1 MRQLTK
7 TEKAQVKK
15 SLAASALTYR
25 KLIKELVDFAHRTKN
40 NDDWPEHVK
49 ADITDDAHFSRLSAH
64 SNLIQE
70 RGGFQREEAILVL
83 TNDMWETKERCAVWL
98 RTELKL
104 LRDGEAR
111 TGAAPVRN
119 RLALSRIQIADL
131 AVKMLECLEVG
142 DNLLCLF
149 QELLNVDRHRKEL
162 ATSDASLK
170 QAAEIEAQ
178 LTLQGFQ
185 CGVQQLAKLV
195 SVRPSSVT
203 RWRRSDKYCEA

>member
-1 MRQLTK
+1 MGLVCQISFNRLRKTLLRSPRGDATSGGFTK

-25 KLIKELVDFAHRTKN
+25 KLIKELVHFAHRTKN

-119 RLALSRIQIADL
+119 RLALSRNPNCRL
-131 AVKMLECLEVG
+131 SGE
-142 DNLLCLF
+142 
-149 QELLNVDRHRKEL
+149 
-162 ATSDASLK
+162 DARMS
-170 QAAEIEAQ
+170 
-178 LTLQGFQ
+178 
-185 CGVQQLAKLV
+185 
-195 SVRPSSVT
+195 
-203 RWRRSDKYCEA
+203 